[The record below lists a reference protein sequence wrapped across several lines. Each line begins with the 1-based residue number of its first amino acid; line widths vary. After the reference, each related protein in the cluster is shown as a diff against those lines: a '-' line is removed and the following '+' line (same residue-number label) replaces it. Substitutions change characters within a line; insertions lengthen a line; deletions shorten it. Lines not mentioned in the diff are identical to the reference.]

1 MSLYHCRE
9 IPNDVAIKAGIPSNN
24 VNIIKVIWPNK
35 WSQFTGIKGSVI
47 DIFQLFHLKWVCSLS
62 VFGFFAARVLLF
74 WDGNEVFCCCHWFI
88 RVVFRLLVFLCV
100 FASSLV
106 TIDTLVIWL
115 LKRKSILG
123 HSCPSI
129 LILHQTRKF
138 GT

>member
-24 VNIIKVIWPNK
+24 VDIIKVIWPNK
-35 WSQFTGIKGSVI
+35 WSQFTGIKGCHWHFLTISSQMSLFSVSLW
-47 DIFQLFHLKWVCSLS
+47 IFCC
-62 VFGFFAARVLLF
+62 RVLLF

-100 FASSLV
+100 FASSLA

-115 LKRKSILG
+115 LKKKSILG